1 MRFKCS
7 ILRKR
12 VKKGSEL
19 EFEEEGEDYKELD
32 FLTPVKDTEVN
43 ENDTS
48 NEIE

>member
-7 ILRKR
+7 ILRKK
-12 VKKGSEL
+12 VKKGS